1 MAFGEKEREELIAKY
16 EADKSKK
23 PSGWDAHLLKGVASQ
38 AGSYGERAR
47 EIFDRKYS

>member
-1 MAFGEKEREELIAKY
+1 MAFGEEEREKLLSEY
-16 EADKSKK
+16 ERDKKE

-47 EIFDRKYS
+47 EILGR